1 MPVGQA
7 CVLVAV
13 SVHNLLHGTPCVQP
27 LYKRTDISLGSK
39 DDNKKTQSHLML
51 RLQQLRCTLWWD
63 SFLSATLAVATE
75 LMTVTAWNNGTA
87 VTAVGFE
94 EAAVA
99 YRVALKRS
107 LRRCKRNPPV

>member
-1 MPVGQA
+1 
-7 CVLVAV
+7 
-13 SVHNLLHGTPCVQP
+13 
-27 LYKRTDISLGSK
+27 
-39 DDNKKTQSHLML
+39 ML
-51 RLQQLRCTLWWD
+51 RLQQLRYTLWWFC
-63 SFLSATLAVATE
+63 FLGAALAVATE

-87 VTAVGFE
+87 VTAAVFR